1 MKLTSDFEHE
11 GMIPEKYTCDG
22 ANVAPVLKISDVPK
36 KAKSLALIVDD
47 PDAPVGLWVHWVL
60 YNIPPKTAEIDE
72 NNLPKGTTAGMTN
85 FGFTKWGGPCPPDGM
100 HRYYFKLYA
109 LDENLKLPYGL
120 NKNQLESVMDGH
132 ILEKTELMGKYILKA
147 FQEG

>member
-22 ANVAPVLKISDVPK
+22 ANVAPVLKISDVP
-36 KAKSLALIVDD
+36 ANTKSFALIVDD

-60 YNIPPKTAEIDE
+60 YNLPASTREIDE
-72 NNLPKGTTAGMTN
+72 KNLPAGTTAGMTN

-109 LDENLKLPYGL
+109 LDKELNLPYGL
-120 NKNQLESVMDGH
+120 NKKQVEDA
-132 ILEKTELMGKYILKA
+132 IKDCTIEKTELMGKYILKR
-147 FQEG
+147 FR

>member
-22 ANVAPVLKISDVPK
+22 ANIAPILEISDVPENT
-36 KAKSLALIVDD
+36 KSFALIVDD

-60 YNIPPKTAEIDE
+60 YNLPSDTRTIDE
-72 NNLPKGTTAGMTN
+72 NNLPNGTTAGMTN

-109 LDENLKLPYGL
+109 LDKELNLPAGL
-120 NKNQLESVMDGH
+120 NKKQLEEAIKDS
-132 ILEKTELMGKYILKA
+132 IIEKTELMGRYILKR
-147 FQEG
+147 FR

>member
-22 ANVAPVLKISDVPK
+22 ANIAPILEISEVPENT
-36 KAKSLALIVDD
+36 KSFALIVDD

-60 YNIPPKTAEIDE
+60 YNLPSGTRTIDE
-72 NNLPKGTTAGMTN
+72 NNLPNGTTAGMTN

-109 LDENLKLPYGL
+109 LDKELNLPSGL
-120 NKNQLESVMDGH
+120 NKKQLEEAIKDS
-132 ILEKTELMGKYILKA
+132 IIEKTELMGRYILKR
-147 FQEG
+147 FK

>member
-22 ANVAPVLKISDVPK
+22 ANIAPILEISDVPGNT
-36 KAKSLALIVDD
+36 KSFALIVDD

-60 YNIPPKTAEIDE
+60 YNIPASTTVIDE
-72 NNLPKGTTAGMTN
+72 NNLPTGTTAGMTN

-109 LDENLKLPYGL
+109 LDKELNLPHGL
-120 NKNQLESVMDGH
+120 NKKQLEEAIKDS
-132 ILEKTELMGKYILKA
+132 IIEKTELMGRYILKR
-147 FQEG
+147 FR

>member
-22 ANVAPVLKISDVPK
+22 ANIAPILEISDVPGNT
-36 KAKSLALIVDD
+36 KSFALIVDD

-60 YNIPPKTAEIDE
+60 YNLPAETRVIDE
-72 NNLPKGTTAGMTN
+72 NNLPSGTTAGMTN
-85 FGFTKWGGPCPPDGM
+85 FGFTRWGGPCPPDGM

-109 LDENLKLPYGL
+109 LDKELNLPEGL
-120 NKNQLESVMDGH
+120 NKKQLEEAIKDS
-132 ILEKTELMGKYILKA
+132 IIEKTELMGRYILKR
-147 FQEG
+147 FR

>member
-22 ANVAPVLKISDVPK
+22 ANIAPILKISEVPENT
-36 KAKSLALIVDD
+36 KSFALIVDD

-60 YNIPPKTAEIDE
+60 YNIPASTTVIDE
-72 NNLPKGTTAGMTN
+72 NNLPTGTTAGMTN

-109 LDENLKLPYGL
+109 LDKELNLPHGL
-120 NKNQLESVMDGH
+120 NKKQLEEAIKDS
-132 ILEKTELMGKYILKA
+132 IIEKTELMGRYILKR
-147 FQEG
+147 FR